1 MSFYLSPFSQF
12 PALPCIA
19 LPCGKAKMTDGV
31 EEGIQVSIGFFVW
44 NFRIAKDRIGLTNA
58 KNLGGNIFRPFAHIS
73 KVHSSPH
80 AWSITCERLQVAEFE
95 YLFVYIFVII

>member
-1 MSFYLSPFSQF
+1 
-12 PALPCIA
+12 
-19 LPCGKAKMTDGV
+19 MTDGV

-80 AWSITCERLQVAEFE
+80 A
-95 YLFVYIFVII
+95 

>member
-1 MSFYLSPFSQF
+1 MVKEDAILPFVLF
-12 PALPCIA
+12 PVSRLA

-80 AWSITCERLQVAEFE
+80 A
-95 YLFVYIFVII
+95 